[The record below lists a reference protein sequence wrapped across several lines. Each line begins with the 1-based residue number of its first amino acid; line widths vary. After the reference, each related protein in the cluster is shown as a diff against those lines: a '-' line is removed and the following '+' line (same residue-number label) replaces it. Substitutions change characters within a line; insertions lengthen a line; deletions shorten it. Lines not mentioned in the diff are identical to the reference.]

1 MRGIADSEL
10 KSFVAVIV
18 MAASCLTLGCSS
30 NAAPADL
37 TAITASVLISQ
48 RWSRDELNHFAVS
61 FHSDDLIECGVK
73 ADLWKLVEVTERG
86 YTWTTYQLT
95 PKGSKILFAID
106 LKGSGKGHE
115 ITIRGPY
122 RFEITNIAPGSDPDT
137 RRVDFRWEID
147 WDKAPPDL
155 KTCLPKFELSGYEV
169 ATFKLSGLDWKF
181 VSYSKPDDASAPPGA
196 TPGAVQLP

>member
-10 KSFVAVIV
+10 RSFVAVMV
-18 MAASCLTLGCSS
+18 MAASCMTLGCASK
-30 NAAPADL
+30 AAPPDL
-37 TAITASVLISQ
+37 TAITASTLISQ
-48 RWSRDELNHFAVS
+48 RWSRDDLNHFDVT

-73 ADLWKLVEVTERG
+73 ADLWKLAEVTERG

-106 LKGSGKGHE
+106 LKGSGKGHA
-115 ITIRGPY
+115 ITFRGPY
-122 RFEITNIAPGSDPDT
+122 RLEITNIAPGSDPDS

-147 WDKAPPDL
+147 WDKAPPEL

-181 VSYSKPDDASAPPGA
+181 VSYSKPDDPSAPPGA
-196 TPGAVQLP
+196 PPVPVQLP